1 MTARTLLG
9 KALDSVSWLR
19 FSPAGRSEVN
29 WISIPGPRRVSS
41 SSGVRVSSRRGFT
54 LVEMMVVVMIF
65 GLLMVAGVPPFVNYV
80 RSNRLE
86 TKQKTAL
93 DLQLARSIAIANGIV
108 VRVTATTTGYS
119 VTDPVTA
126 QTIRQREFDGGCQL
140 AINATADFFPWGMAD
155 SQVFNLS
162 NVSGAR
168 VINLL
173 PTGMVEVQ

>member
-1 MTARTLLG
+1 M
-9 KALDSVSWLR
+9 K
-19 FSPAGRSEVN
+19 
-29 WISIPGPRRVSS
+29 WISIPGPRRVSGPS
-41 SSGVRVSSRRGFT
+41 RARVSHRRGFT

-86 TKQKTAL
+86 TNADRMAS

-108 VRVTATTTGYS
+108 VRVTATTTGYT

-126 QTIRQREFDGGCQL
+126 QTLRQREFDGGCQL
-140 AINATADFFPWGMAD
+140 AAESTADFFPWGMAD
-155 SQVFNLS
+155 NQTFNLS
-162 NVSGAR
+162 NDAGAR

>member
-1 MTARTLLG
+1 
-9 KALDSVSWLR
+9 
-19 FSPAGRSEVN
+19 
-29 WISIPGPRRVSS
+29 
-41 SSGVRVSSRRGFT
+41 
-54 LVEMMVVVMIF
+54 MVVVMIF

-86 TKQKTAL
+86 TNADRMAS
-93 DLQLARSIAIANGIV
+93 DLQLARSIAISNGIV
-108 VRVTATTTGYS
+108 VRVTATTTGYT

-140 AINATADFFPWGMAD
+140 AIDSTADFFPWGMAD

>member
-1 MTARTLLG
+1 M
-9 KALDSVSWLR
+9 
-19 FSPAGRSEVN
+19 N

-41 SSGVRVSSRRGFT
+41 PGRARVGNRRGFT

-86 TKQKTAL
+86 TNADRMAS
-93 DLQLARSIAIANGIV
+93 DLQLARSIAISNGIV
-108 VRVTATTTGYS
+108 VRVTATTTGYT

-140 AINATADFFPWGMAD
+140 AIDATADFFPWGMAD